1 MRNISVILVLYY
13 YIMDTLGT
21 SDISQLYN
29 IEKRK
34 LIKEQMDMLD
44 FDCRVMRQ
52 MGTITDDMIKNFRKI
67 AENCMYKAMN
77 DLKKKYYGEDDD
89 NHTFIGINPP
99 PDTVSMM
106 DLWEKTK
113 QLEGRY
119 IWAKGEDMSYV
130 VEQHTDG
137 GVRPHV
143 HLMIRGL
150 LTQRPAYIAARLGDH
165 YDISASSCEVNHF
178 RKKRAYGEHVKYI
191 QGIKK
196 EEKEENTELDRQDR
210 ETLGIPHIKLFS

>member
-1 MRNISVILVLYY
+1 
-13 YIMDTLGT
+13 MDTLGT
-21 SDISQLYN
+21 SDIAQLYN

-44 FDCRVMRQ
+44 FDISALRNMQ
-52 MGTITDDMIKNFRKI
+52 TISEEMIANFKTI
-67 AENCMYKAMN
+67 AEKCMYKALN

-89 NHTFIGINPP
+89 NHTFIGICPP

-106 DLWEKTK
+106 ELWERTK

-119 IWAKGEDMSYV
+119 IWAKGDHMSYV

-150 LTQRPAYIAARLGDH
+150 LTQRPAYIASRLGDH
-165 YDISASSCEVNHF
+165 YDISASSCDVKHY

-196 EEKEENTELDRQDR
+196 DEKVEHTELDRQDR